1 MIRVGQVTGA
11 YGLEGA
17 VKVMPLTDF
26 EDRFDPGALLVLDG
40 AAREVEW
47 SREGQPGLVVK
58 LHGIENRTVAE
69 LFRGRYLEVPDDAMR
84 ALEDG
89 RYYHRQVVG
98 LEVVTES
105 GERFG
110 VIEEV
115 LERPAND
122 VWVSR
127 RGSIEQLIPATRD
140 AVLSVDLQ
148 ASQVVVADWIFKV
161 EDAVDKA
168 KNGD

>member
-40 AAREVEW
+40 AAHEVEW

-58 LHGIENRTVAE
+58 FHGIENRTVAE

-84 ALEDG
+84 TLEQG
-89 RYYHRQVVG
+89 RYYYRQVIG

-105 GERFG
+105 GDRIG

-122 VWVSR
+122 V
-127 RGSIEQLIPATRD
+127 
-140 AVLSVDLQ
+140 
-148 ASQVVVADWIFKV
+148 
-161 EDAVDKA
+161 
-168 KNGD
+168 